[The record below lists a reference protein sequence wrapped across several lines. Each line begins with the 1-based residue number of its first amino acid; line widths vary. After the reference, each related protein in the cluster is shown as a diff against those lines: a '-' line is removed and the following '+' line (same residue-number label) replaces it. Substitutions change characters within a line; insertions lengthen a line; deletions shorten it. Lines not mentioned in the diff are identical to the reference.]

1 MQGLSWRKTQPETEP
16 EQAGLE
22 FIMQQKKRITLAR
35 CYATVWRVSVGVE
48 LACLLCL
55 LPPSVNWNNV
65 RKGKVRTALRRPAS
79 KPVTASNSFN
89 KVNGQYWRSGSASED
104 ESEAGTRAE
113 ESNAVVKDGS
123 DGDGDRSSDDSTD
136 LSDVDDNDSSIL
148 LNMDQPSTENPQLEP
163 QPVHTNEEQPPM
175 PLDTTTTVE
184 IKEETGQLE
193 AEQPAIKDEDIDTT
207 AQTAYTSKYSVPPQT
222 IAELNAEDFK
232 KQLKYILYNSTGN
245 PDPSTP
251 VRCIECF
258 REGHLSDIC
267 PNKKCEHCGA
277 WEAHESRFCPTWRRC
292 QKCRER
298 GHDKDLCSA
307 PLQGSAAEVP
317 CDLCGSDRHIESQC
331 DLMWKQPHPTYTTG
345 KLFIS
350 ISCAQCASSQHL
362 IGDCPSMRAPSHSTS
377 WSLKAFDPSIISN
390 TSLSS
395 TGVPNGRTNG
405 AIPQLKI
412 KGRAQREPTPEEH
425 ELHIRSR
432 PQPPSAPRSNI
443 KFAEGLGRG
452 RNLSSNQPRSNDSG
466 SDRYTPRDSQR
477 DYRERDQ
484 YFNPNSRPR
493 SRSPESRY
501 GGNHRRP
508 PLPPS
513 RGRGPPPPSR
523 NPGRDRGKGRGGG
536 GGGGGSQCAGKESS
550 RPIPGRGKRKGNRNT

>member
-1 MQGLSWRKTQPETEP
+1 MSGAAEDAACDSRT
-16 EQAGLE
+16 A
-22 FIMQQKKRITLAR
+22 
-35 CYATVWRVSVGVE
+35 SVG
-48 LACLLCL
+48 LAPAKGAQRVTAQSDGAGQ
-55 LPPSVNWNNV
+55 PPSVNWNNV

>member
-1 MQGLSWRKTQPETEP
+1 MSGAAEDAACDSRT
-16 EQAGLE
+16 A
-22 FIMQQKKRITLAR
+22 
-35 CYATVWRVSVGVE
+35 SVGIAPAKGAQRVASWSGGAGKQ
-48 LACLLCL
+48 L
-55 LPPSVNWNNV
+55 SVNWNNV

-79 KPVTASNSFN
+79 KPANSTNSFN
-89 KVNGQYWRSGSASED
+89 KVNGEYWRSGSASED
-104 ESEAGTRAE
+104 ESEAGTRAKDI
-113 ESNAVVKDGS
+113 NALAKGGS
-123 DGDGDRSSDDSTD
+123 DVDSDRSTDDSTD
-136 LSDVDDNDSSIL
+136 PSDVDDNDSSIL
-148 LNMDQPSTENPQLEP
+148 LNMDQPNTENLQLDAHLEP
-163 QPVHTNEEQPPM
+163 QPEPQSISTNEEQPPM
-175 PLDTTTTVE
+175 QPDTTSTIE
-184 IKEETGQLE
+184 IKEETIPVVIE
-193 AEQPAIKDEDIDTT
+193 PPAVKIENIDTA
-207 AQTAYTSKYSVPPQT
+207 AQTAFSSKYSVPPRT

-232 KQLKYILYNSTGN
+232 KQLKYLHYNSTGN
-245 PDPSTP
+245 PDPTTP
-251 VRCIECF
+251 VRCTDCF

-267 PNKKCEHCGA
+267 PSKKCEHCGA

-298 GHDKDLCSA
+298 GHDKASCSA

-331 DLMWKQPHPTYTTG
+331 DLMWKQPHPTHPSG

-350 ISCAQCASSQHL
+350 ISCAQCTSSQHL
-362 IGDCPSMRAPSHSTS
+362 IGDCPSVGAPLHSTS

-395 TGVPNGRTNG
+395 TNAPNGRANG

-432 PQPPSAPRSNI
+432 PHPPSAPRSNI
-443 KFAEGLGRG
+443 RFAEGLGRG
-452 RNLSSNQPRSNDSG
+452 RNLSSNQSRSNDG
-466 SDRYTPRDSQR
+466 GNDRYTPRDSHR

-484 YFNPNSRPR
+484 YFGSNSRPR

-501 GGNHRRP
+501 GGNHHRP

-523 NPGRDRGKGRGGG
+523 NPGRDRGRGRGGSG
-536 GGGGGSQCAGKESS
+536 GGQHGGKDSS
-550 RPIPGRGKRKGNRNT
+550 RPMPGRGKRKGNRNS

>member
-1 MQGLSWRKTQPETEP
+1 MSGAAEDAACDSRT
-16 EQAGLE
+16 A
-22 FIMQQKKRITLAR
+22 
-35 CYATVWRVSVGVE
+35 SVG
-48 LACLLCL
+48 LAPAKGAQRVTAQSEGAGQ
-55 LPPSVNWNNV
+55 PPSVNWNNV

-79 KPVTASNSFN
+79 KPVTATNSFN

-113 ESNAVVKDGS
+113 ESNAVAKDGS
-123 DGDGDRSSDDSTD
+123 EGDSDRSSDDSTEP
-136 LSDVDDNDSSIL
+136 SDVDDNDSSIL
-148 LNMDQPSTENPQLEP
+148 LNMDQPSTESQPLDP
-163 QPVHTNEEQPPM
+163 QPVHTSEEQPPM
-175 PLDTTTTVE
+175 PLDTAATVE
-184 IKEETGQLE
+184 IKEETAPME
-193 AEQPAIKDEDIDTT
+193 AEKPAVKNEDIDTT
-207 AQTAYTSKYSVPPQT
+207 AHAAFTSKYSVPPQT
-222 IAELNAEDFK
+222 IAELNAEDLK
-232 KQLKYILYNSTGN
+232 KQIKYILYNNTGN
-245 PDPSTP
+245 PDPSAP

-258 REGHLSDIC
+258 REGHLSDVC

-277 WEAHESRFCPTWRRC
+277 WEVHESRFCPTWRRC

-298 GHDKDLCSA
+298 GHDKDSCSA

-350 ISCAQCASSQHL
+350 ISCAQCTSSQHL
-362 IGDCPSMRAPSHSTS
+362 IGDCPSVRAPSHSTS

-390 TSLSS
+390 TSQSS
-395 TGVPNGRTNG
+395 TSGPNARTNG

-432 PQPPSAPRSNI
+432 PHPPTAPRANI

-466 SDRYTPRDSQR
+466 SDRYTPRDPQR

-484 YFNPNSRPR
+484 YFNSNSRPR

-536 GGGGGSQCAGKESS
+536 VSQRGRKESP
-550 RPIPGRGKRKGNRNT
+550 RPLPGRGKRKGNRNT